1 MPPNL
6 RNSFENRLAPAK
18 IRVFN
23 SRRAQLFNS
32 PRRSPTTL
40 AQKSNRGASYL
51 RESSKHA
58 PSPGTTHTPAPV
70 RTHAHAHART
80 HTRARAYM
88 RTLAH
93 QRTRT
98 HTASRKPANATARPQ
113 TQGHTRKPSHAA
125 TAAHSNKK
133 APATIGRR
141 SNIAVKIASLEIF
154 KGLIYAQVIASQRN
168 TTRNA

>member
-1 MPPNL
+1 MLLSGRKLPRSPEPTEVPPNL

-23 SRRAQLFNS
+23 SRRAQFFNS

-70 RTHAHAHART
+70 RTPTLTHARIRAHARICARS
-80 HTRARAYM
+80 HTS
-88 RTLAH
+88 AH
-93 QRTRT
+93 GRTRPHASPPT
-98 HTASRKPANATARPQ
+98 RPHDHRRKNTPASPHTPPQQPTATKKRPPQSADARKPQ
-113 TQGHTRKPSHAA
+113 
-125 TAAHSNKK
+125 
-133 APATIGRR
+133 
-141 SNIAVKIASLEIF
+141 
-154 KGLIYAQVIASQRN
+154 
-168 TTRNA
+168 